1 MYALEDYLGEEKLN
15 HAIAEYLRSVAYQD
29 PPYTNSLE
37 LIEQIRRVTPPELL
51 YLIED
56 LFETIT
62 RCMMESGGSGD
73 IPQNGSA
80 PDRYEVRLS
89 VAVKKLRADDQGVE
103 TELFHGWPTSSTFW
117 RFGRQGRPVGLG
129 EEAFRRFSRRFYS
142 RSQSHPRQGRH
153 RSAEQAHRSQA

>member
-62 RCMMESGGSGD
+62 LYDNRAVAATYRKWRPIDMKYDCQSRSK
-73 IPQNGSA
+73 NCA
-80 PDRYEVRLS
+80 PTT
-89 VAVKKLRADDQGVE
+89 RA
-103 TELFHGWPTSSTFW
+103 LKPSFHWPTSSTSAFW
-117 RFGRQGRPVGLG
+117 TTRATCWSWRRNVSTLLK
-129 EEAFRRFSRRFYS
+129 AFSLS
-142 RSQSHPRQGRH
+142 KSSHPRQGRH
-153 RSAEQAHRSQA
+153 RSAEHAHRSQA